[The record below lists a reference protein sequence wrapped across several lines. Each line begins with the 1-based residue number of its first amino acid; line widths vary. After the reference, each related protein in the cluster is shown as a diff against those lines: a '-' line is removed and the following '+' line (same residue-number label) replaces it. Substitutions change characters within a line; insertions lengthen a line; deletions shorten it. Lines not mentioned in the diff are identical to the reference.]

1 MVKRKIFILSACLI
15 GFFSLCAQNEFI
27 YFEHLDNRAGL
38 ANNIVYDLVQDQKGY
53 IWVAT
58 RNGLQRFDGTKFI
71 TVTPKSNAKGGTAVY
86 KLLID
91 KKNILWFVTQDGIFQ
106 YQPSTRAATTSL
118 LNVPLFNG
126 SQITSLTED
135 FEGVIWICTPD
146 VGLFFFDASKG
157 EFISYDKKWPALKEK
172 INSILPIGSS
182 NRYWLNTSAG
192 VVYYNAETRTYT
204 NGSNQK
210 IPISADVQFMPTR
223 SDQLWYKA
231 KQGNSNFIL
240 KGQGLGTSFS
250 FLISEESAKDIGSI
264 FMTKKGQVLAFGHS
278 LINYQTR
285 DSVWTDILNEST
297 LNNLTRFD
305 TIYSIMEDRDG
316 LIWTATNNGIYIIKQ
331 NDLKCQYLILSEA
344 SDILVMDALQ
354 VSDTLIVVAARKKNK
369 PEFFLLDGRLRKI
382 TSGKMISRISNTRAE
397 VTAMTKD
404 SEGVIWATT
413 ADSRLINMDFTREA
427 IGERYVKELENENV
441 MQVIADE
448 EDNLWFVTKRMS
460 LFKWSKKDNSFLK
473 KTPCLK
479 SNLAPVNFHLLY
491 DKDAQ
496 SIWMASS
503 TQLTRFDMN
512 DERCEVFSFSEQLN
526 ISMIKEWEG
535 DTLLFGTDHGIFL
548 SSKIKA
554 GQLQRLK
561 TNTGYFNYNVDCFEI
576 DRFNNIWVASS
587 GNALFKIVN
596 QNRFVINYN
605 KQDGFFN
612 QEFDHSFSLQLKDG
626 RILIKTSNGFL
637 AFYATHIPASYSNP
651 RVRITGFSVNNRQI
665 NIDSLEGKE
674 LDLNWR
680 ENVIGFE
687 FSSTS
692 YAMKKYTQHDYMLE
706 GADKNWITTTGDAK
720 INYSNLAP
728 GSYKFKIRSKTLFY
742 DVLSDEDAVLFTV
755 NAPFW
760 NTVYFKIAVILL
772 MISLVYLIYRIRIK
786 RYLLVMNI
794 KNRISRDL
802 HDNIG
807 SSLSSISIMLKV
819 VMNMLDKTNAYL
831 LLEKIATT
839 TQLTQ
844 ENLDD
849 IVWNIGSSDSSLA
862 SIMDRLKEFGSN
874 ILETQH
880 VRLDFNVP
888 LEVRDL
894 RLRLDKRYELYLIVK
909 ELINNTAKY
918 AKATEIFIQLSIEE
932 NDLNFLYKDNGIG
945 FDRKNHAN
953 GNGIVNIGNRSKN
966 LRGKLIFESSVGNGT
981 TVNLKFPIK

>member
-1 MVKRKIFILSACLI
+1 MVKRKIFTLLGCLVA
-15 GFFSLCAQNEFI
+15 FFPICAQNEFI
-27 YFEHLDNRAGL
+27 YFEHLDSRVGL

-58 RNGLQRFDGTKFI
+58 RNGLQRFDGTKFV
-71 TVTPKSNAKGGTAVY
+71 TVNQSNDKEATAVY
-86 KLLID
+86 RLLID
-91 KKNILWFVTQDGIFQ
+91 KKNTLWFVTQNGIYQ
-106 YQPSTRAATTSL
+106 YHPSNTWAKKNL
-118 LNVPLFNG
+118 LNNGLFNG
-126 SQITSLTED
+126 SRITSLVED
-135 FEGVIWICTPD
+135 FEGIIWICTYD
-146 VGLFFFDASKG
+146 LGLFFFDTKNG
-157 EFISYDKKWPALKEK
+157 EFLSYDNKWPALKEK
-172 INSILPIGSS
+172 INAIQPIGNS
-182 NRYWLNTSAG
+182 NRYWLNTPAG
-192 VVYYNAETRTYT
+192 VAYYHAETRTYT
-204 NGSNQK
+204 
-210 IPISADVQFMPTR
+210 M
-223 SDQLWYKA
+223 SDENK
-231 KQGNSNFIL
+231 SNFIL
-240 KGQGLGTSFS
+240 KGQSRGTSLS
-250 FLISEESAKDIGSI
+250 FHIPIKSVKDIGSI
-264 FMTKKGQVLAFGHS
+264 FMTKKGQVLSFGHS
-278 LINYQTR
+278 LLNYQAQ
-285 DSVWTDILNEST
+285 DSVWTDILQEST
-297 LNNLTRFD
+297 LDNLTKFD

-316 LIWTATNNGIYIIKQ
+316 LLWAATNNGIYIIKQ
-331 NDLKCQYLILSEA
+331 NDLKCQYLILSDFK
-344 SDILVMDALQ
+344 DILITNAIQ
-354 VSDTLIVVAARKKNK
+354 VSDTLIVVTAHRKNGS
-369 PEFFLLDGRLRKI
+369 EFFLLDNRLKEI
-382 TSGKMISRISNTRAE
+382 KSGKMMDKINRIQAQI
-397 VTAMTKD
+397 TATTKD
-404 SEGVIWATT
+404 SEGIIWAVT
-413 ADSRLINMDFTREA
+413 ADSRLINMDF
-427 IGERYVKELENENV
+427 IGKSVNERHVQEFKDENIL
-441 MQVIADE
+441 QIIADE
-448 EDNLWFVTKRMS
+448 EDNLWFVTESMN
-460 LFKWSKKDNSFLK
+460 LFKWSKKHNSFFK
-473 KTPCLK
+473 KELCLN
-479 SNLAPVNFHLLY
+479 SGSIVTDFNLLY

-496 SIWMASS
+496 SIWIAISS
-503 TQLTRFDMN
+503 QLIRYDLM
-512 DERCEVFSFSEQLN
+512 DEKCRIFPFSEKLN
-526 ISMIKEWEG
+526 IKAIKEWEG
-535 DTLLFGTDHGIFL
+535 DTLLFGTDRGLFL
-548 SSKIKA
+548 SGKLKP

-561 TNTGYFNYNVDCFEI
+561 TSKGYFDYNVDCFEI

-612 QEFDHSFSLQLKDG
+612 QEFDHAFSLQMKDG

-760 NTVYFKIAVILL
+760 NTVYFKIAVILV
-772 MISLVYLIYRIRIK
+772 MVSMVYLIYRIRIN
-786 RYLLVMNI
+786 RYILVMNI

-819 VMNMLDKTNAYL
+819 VMNMLDKTSAYL

-966 LRGKLIFESSVGNGT
+966 LKGELIFESSIGHGT